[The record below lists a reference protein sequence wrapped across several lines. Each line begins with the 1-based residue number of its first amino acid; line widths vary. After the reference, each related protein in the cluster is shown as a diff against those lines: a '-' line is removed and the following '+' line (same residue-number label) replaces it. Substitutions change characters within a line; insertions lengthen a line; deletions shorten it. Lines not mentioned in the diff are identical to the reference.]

1 MMNEKGDTSVAEF
14 KTHLTVSSFCSS
26 AAATFLLAASLA
38 TPDEVLLFFVMG
50 VVGGL
55 LPDIDSDSSL
65 PVRLLFTFI
74 ATVISFLIMF
84 NQGADNSAA
93 ELFTIWLVSFFVVNF
108 LFFSMFTRITV
119 HRGIIHSVPASFV
132 FWFSSTLILYHFFS
146 FSRQT
151 VWMAG
156 FFVFAGF
163 LIHLLLDEL
172 VSLDLFGNGP
182 KRSSGTA
189 FKFANPRDLKS
200 TVAVYGLAALLFA
213 ATPDYTPFVRTYFSP
228 DSFASLRVF
237 PDKGWFTHL
246 YRNYLSRWQ
255 TKPKGAPGTS
265 AGGPSFHQT
274 HTIPTR

>member
-132 FWFSSTLILYHFFS
+132 LVFIHTHPLPLLQLSQANRLDGRVFRLCRLSHPPPFRRIGE
-146 FSRQT
+146 SR
-151 VWMAG
+151 
-156 FFVFAGF
+156 
-163 LIHLLLDEL
+163 
-172 VSLDLFGNGP
+172 SLRQRP
-182 KRSSGTA
+182 E
-189 FKFANPRDLKS
+189 
-200 TVAVYGLAALLFA
+200 ALLGH
-213 ATPDYTPFVRTYFSP
+213 R
-228 DSFASLRVF
+228 L
-237 PDKGWFTHL
+237 
-246 YRNYLSRWQ
+246 
-255 TKPKGAPGTS
+255 
-265 AGGPSFHQT
+265 
-274 HTIPTR
+274 